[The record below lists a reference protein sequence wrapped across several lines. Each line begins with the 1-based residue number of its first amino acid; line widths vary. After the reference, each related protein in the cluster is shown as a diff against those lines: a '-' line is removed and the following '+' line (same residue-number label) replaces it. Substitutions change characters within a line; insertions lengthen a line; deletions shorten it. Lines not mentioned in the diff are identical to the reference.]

1 MRWRMKTN
9 QYFKLLEDKNF
20 LQQLYRFSYYR
31 CNTSFEAEDLCSD
44 IVLAILLALEKQ
56 EHIQNFYA
64 FAWTIAHRVYA
75 NYCQKR
81 NLERQNF
88 CNDHTIFVSYD
99 HEDNEILEEMIKQK
113 QLKQIFVEIS
123 FLSKI
128 YREVMIMYY
137 IDELKIKDIAK
148 KLNISETTVKQRLF
162 SARNFIKKEVKTM
175 NKKNYVL
182 KPIHLYSIGMGK
194 PRGND
199 PRIKMERTFSQNLIY
214 LCKDKPK
221 TAKELS
227 EELSVPMPYV
237 EEELEIQ
244 CRGENGEYGMLR
256 QLNDGKYTINT
267 LLVDYDEYLQANNIF
282 EKYLPKIC
290 KIINQTLSDKSKK
303 ILSFPFLSRQDNL
316 NFIFWSLIQKINNHF
331 EDKVNELLKEKYFCD
346 VKPVERVFSTATI
359 AYTNEQNPT
368 FDVWGC
374 DSAFSNAIGGY
385 QSVFVS
391 NIYGKYLDRHFY
403 VGHNLSCDQKIL
415 MLLRSIHGITIDS
428 LTEIEKEIVAQ
439 CIECGYLQKNDNL
452 VEPKIVIIDKK
463 DAADFNHLAMEFVKD
478 MQPIIEKIAAELSVF
493 LKKHIPA
500 HLMNEYQNYT
510 YLIATAQN
518 YSKLIDACLQE
529 NILSKPKNRLGAEG
543 VFMIVEI

>member
-1 MRWRMKTN
+1 MKTN

-282 EKYLPKIC
+282 EKYLPELC

>member
-1 MRWRMKTN
+1 MKTN

-282 EKYLPKIC
+282 EKYLPELC
-290 KIINQTLSDKSKK
+290 KIINQTLNCKSKK

-346 VKPVERVFSTATI
+346 VKLVERAFSTATF

-374 DSAFSNAIGGY
+374 DSASSNAIGGY

-391 NIYGKYLDRHFY
+391 NIYGKYLNRHFY

-439 CIECGYLQKNDNL
+439 CIECGYLQKNGNL
-452 VEPKIVIIDKK
+452 VDPKIVIIDKK
-463 DAADFNHLAMEFVKD
+463 DAADFNHLTMEFVKD
-478 MQPIIEKIAAELSVF
+478 MLPIIEKIAAELSVF

-500 HLMNEYQNYT
+500 HLMNIKT
-510 YLIATAQN
+510 ILI
-518 YSKLIDACLQE
+518 
-529 NILSKPKNRLGAEG
+529 
-543 VFMIVEI
+543 

>member
-1 MRWRMKTN
+1 MNQTYTFQYDGAGNILSKKEYAYSLQSLLSQPSQTYTYLYQNTQWKDQLTKITTN
-9 QYFKLLEDKNF
+9 DS
-20 LQQLYRFSYYR
+20 SY
-31 CNTSFEAEDLCSD
+31 N
-44 IVLAILLALEKQ
+44 I
-56 EHIQNFYA
+56 
-64 FAWTIAHRVYA
+64 
-75 NYCQKR
+75 
-81 NLERQNF
+81 
-88 CNDHTIFVSYD
+88 SYD
-99 HEDNEILEEMIKQK
+99 TMGYPTSIANHTLTWNKSGTLNQWDQTTYSYNIKNQLIQKVGNGITTNYYAINHKIHQINIGTNILK
-113 QLKQIFVEIS
+113 F
-123 FLSKI
+123 
-128 YREVMIMYY
+128 
-137 IDELKIKDIAK
+137 
-148 KLNISETTVKQRLF
+148 
-162 SARNFIKKEVKTM
+162 
-175 NKKNYVL
+175 
-182 KPIHLYSIGMGK
+182 
-194 PRGND
+194 
-199 PRIKMERTFSQNLIY
+199 
-214 LCKDKPK
+214 
-221 TAKELS
+221 
-227 EELSVPMPYV
+227 
-237 EEELEIQ
+237 
-244 CRGENGEYGMLR
+244 
-256 QLNDGKYTINT
+256 NDGKYTINT

-282 EKYLPKIC
+282 EKYLPELC

-543 VFMIVEI
+543 VFMIVEKLNFNFFTFLSKKFV

>member
-1 MRWRMKTN
+1 MKTN

-113 QLKQIFVEIS
+113 QLNQIFVEIS

-256 QLNDGKYTINT
+256 QLDNGKYTINT

-282 EKYLPKIC
+282 EKYLPELC
-290 KIINQTLSDKSKK
+290 KIISQTLSDKSKK

-316 NFIFWSLIQKINNHF
+316 NFIFWSLIQRINNHF

-346 VKPVERVFSTATI
+346 IKPVERAFSIATI

-403 VGHNLSCDQKIL
+403 VGHNLSVDQKIL
-415 MLLRSIHGITIDS
+415 MLLRSIHGIKIDS

-439 CIECGYLQKNDNL
+439 CIECGYLQKNGNL

-463 DAADFNHLAMEFVKD
+463 DTADFNHLAMEFVKD

-518 YSKLIDACLQE
+518 YSKLIDTCLQE

-543 VFMIVEI
+543 VFMIIEK

>member
-1 MRWRMKTN
+1 MKTN

-44 IVLAILLALEKQ
+44 IVLAILLALKKQ

-88 CNDHTIFVSYD
+88 CNGHTIFVSYD

-113 QLKQIFVEIS
+113 QLNQIFVEIS

-256 QLNDGKYTINT
+256 QLDNGKYTINT

-282 EKYLPKIC
+282 EKYLPELC
-290 KIINQTLSDKSKK
+290 KIISQTLSDKSKK

-316 NFIFWSLIQKINNHF
+316 NFIFWSLIQRINNHF

-346 VKPVERVFSTATI
+346 IKPVERAFSIATI

-368 FDVWGC
+368 FDVWSC

-403 VGHNLSCDQKIL
+403 VGHNLSVDQKIL
-415 MLLRSIHGITIDS
+415 MLLRSIHGIKIDS

-439 CIECGYLQKNDNL
+439 CIECGYLQKNGNL

-463 DAADFNHLAMEFVKD
+463 DTADFNHLAMEFVKD

-518 YSKLIDACLQE
+518 YSKLIDTCLQE

-543 VFMIVEI
+543 VFMIIEK

>member
-1 MRWRMKTN
+1 MKTN

-282 EKYLPKIC
+282 EKYLPELC

-316 NFIFWSLIQKINNHF
+316 NFIFWSLIQRINNHF

-346 VKPVERVFSTATI
+346 IKPVERAFSIATI

-403 VGHNLSCDQKIL
+403 VGHNLSVDQKIL
-415 MLLRSIHGITIDS
+415 MLLRSIHGIKIDS

-439 CIECGYLQKNDNL
+439 CIECGYLQKNGNL

-463 DAADFNHLAMEFVKD
+463 DTADFNHLAMEFVKD

-518 YSKLIDACLQE
+518 YSKLIDTCLQE

-543 VFMIVEI
+543 VFMIIEK

>member
-1 MRWRMKTN
+1 MKTN

-31 CNTSFEAEDLCSD
+31 CNTSFEAEDLCFD

-113 QLKQIFVEIS
+113 QLNQIFVEIS

-182 KPIHLYSIGMGK
+182 KP
-194 PRGND
+194 RGND

-256 QLNDGKYTINT
+256 QLDNGKYTINT

-282 EKYLPKIC
+282 EKYLPELC
-290 KIINQTLSDKSKK
+290 KIINQTLNCKSKK

-316 NFIFWSLIQKINNHF
+316 NFIFWSLIQRINNHF

-346 VKPVERVFSTATI
+346 VKPVERTFSTATI

-374 DSAFSNAIGGY
+374 DSAS
-385 QSVFVS
+385 
-391 NIYGKYLDRHFY
+391 
-403 VGHNLSCDQKIL
+403 
-415 MLLRSIHGITIDS
+415 
-428 LTEIEKEIVAQ
+428 
-439 CIECGYLQKNDNL
+439 
-452 VEPKIVIIDKK
+452 
-463 DAADFNHLAMEFVKD
+463 
-478 MQPIIEKIAAELSVF
+478 
-493 LKKHIPA
+493 
-500 HLMNEYQNYT
+500 
-510 YLIATAQN
+510 
-518 YSKLIDACLQE
+518 
-529 NILSKPKNRLGAEG
+529 
-543 VFMIVEI
+543 

>member
-1 MRWRMKTN
+1 MKTN

-282 EKYLPKIC
+282 EKYLPELC
-290 KIINQTLSDKSKK
+290 KIINQTLNCKSKK

-316 NFIFWSLIQKINNHF
+316 NFIFWSLIQRINNHF

-346 VKPVERVFSTATI
+346 VKPVERTFSTATI

-374 DSAFSNAIGGY
+374 DSASSNAIGGY

-391 NIYGKYLDRHFY
+391 NIYGKYLNRYFY
-403 VGHNLSCDQKIL
+403 VGHNLSVDQKIL

-439 CIECGYLQKNDNL
+439 CIECGYLQKNGNL

-463 DAADFNHLAMEFVKD
+463 DAADFNHLTMEFVKD
-478 MQPIIEKIAAELSVF
+478 MLPIIEKIAAELSVF

-500 HLMNEYQNYT
+500 HLMNGYQNYT

-529 NILSKPKNRLGAEG
+529 NILSKPKNRLRAEG

>member
-282 EKYLPKIC
+282 EKYLPELC

>member
-1 MRWRMKTN
+1 MKTN

-88 CNDHTIFVSYD
+88 CNGHTIFVSYD

-113 QLKQIFVEIS
+113 QLNQIFVEIS

-256 QLNDGKYTINT
+256 QLDNGKYTINT

-282 EKYLPKIC
+282 EKYLPELC
-290 KIINQTLSDKSKK
+290 KIISQTLSDKSKK

-316 NFIFWSLIQKINNHF
+316 NFIFWSLIQRINNHF

-346 VKPVERVFSTATI
+346 IKPVERAFSIATI

-403 VGHNLSCDQKIL
+403 VGHNLSVDQKIL
-415 MLLRSIHGITIDS
+415 MLLRSIHGIKIDS

-439 CIECGYLQKNDNL
+439 CIECGYLQKNGNL

-463 DAADFNHLAMEFVKD
+463 DTADFNHLAMEFVKD

-518 YSKLIDACLQE
+518 YSKLIDTCLQE

-543 VFMIVEI
+543 VFMIIEK

>member
-1 MRWRMKTN
+1 MRWMMKTN

-88 CNDHTIFVSYD
+88 CNGHTIFVSYD

-113 QLKQIFVEIS
+113 QLNQIFVEIS

-256 QLNDGKYTINT
+256 QLDNGKYTINT

-282 EKYLPKIC
+282 EKYLPELC
-290 KIINQTLSDKSKK
+290 KIISQTLSDKSKK

-316 NFIFWSLIQKINNHF
+316 NFIFWSLIQRINNHF

-346 VKPVERVFSTATI
+346 IKPVERAFSIATI

-391 NIYGKYLDRHFY
+391 NIYGKHLDRHFY
-403 VGHNLSCDQKIL
+403 VGHNLSVDQKIL
-415 MLLRSIHGITIDS
+415 MLLRSIHGIKIDS

-439 CIECGYLQKNDNL
+439 CIECGYLQKNGNL

-463 DAADFNHLAMEFVKD
+463 DTADFNHLAMEFVKD

-518 YSKLIDACLQE
+518 YSKLIDTCLQE

-543 VFMIVEI
+543 VFMIIEK

>member
-282 EKYLPKIC
+282 EKYLPELC

-303 ILSFPFLSRQDNL
+303 ILSFPFLSRLDNL